1 MRRFAV
7 SKFKELA
14 LIASAASCLVQAGA
28 QLFAI
33 LAVVRTLVAAP
44 PRSFAMLQGEHGYD
58 SSLFWD
64 TVPMVTLVTLLV
76 ALVANWKTTR
86 RTLLLLTLALFVIG
100 SILAGVVVEPG
111 FGKLLAV
118 GYKDSVDPAPQA
130 QAATLYAYD
139 WILWLV
145 SLAAGVSLLVAL
157 ARPAVSR

>member
-1 MRRFAV
+1 MA
-7 SKFKELA
+7 KFKDLT

-33 LAVVRTLVAAP
+33 LVMVRTLIAAP

-58 SSLFWD
+58 SSPFWD
-64 TVPMVTLVTLLV
+64 TVPMITLVTLLL

-86 RTLLLLTLALFVIG
+86 RGLLLLALALFVVG
-100 SILAGVVVEPG
+100 SVIAGVVVEPG

-118 GYKDSVDPAPQA
+118 GYTVDATLKSH
-130 QAATLYAYD
+130 AATLYLYD
-139 WILWLV
+139 WVLWLV
-145 SLAAGVSLLVAL
+145 SLAAGISLLCAL

>member
-1 MRRFAV
+1 MA
-7 SKFKELA
+7 KFKDLT

-33 LAVVRTLVAAP
+33 LIIVRTLIAAP

-64 TVPMVTLVTLLV
+64 TVPMVTLVTLLL

-86 RTLLLLTLALFVIG
+86 RGLLLLALALFVVG
-100 SILAGVVVEPG
+100 SVIAGVVVEPG

-118 GYKDSVDPAPQA
+118 GYSDTVDATLKSH
-130 QAATLYAYD
+130 AATLYLYD
-139 WILWLV
+139 WVLWLV
-145 SLAAGVSLLVAL
+145 SLAAGISLLCAL
-157 ARPAVSR
+157 ARPPANR

>member
-1 MRRFAV
+1 MV
-7 SKFKELA
+7 KFKDLT

-33 LAVVRTLVAAP
+33 LVIVRTLIADP

-64 TVPMVTLVTLLV
+64 TVPMITLVTLLL

-86 RTLLLLTLALFVIG
+86 RGLLLLALALFVVG
-100 SILAGVVVEPG
+100 SVIAGVVVEPG

-118 GYKDSVDPAPQA
+118 GYSDTVDASLKS
-130 QAATLYAYD
+130 QAATLYLYD
-139 WILWLV
+139 WVLWLV
-145 SLAAGVSLLVAL
+145 SLAAGISLLCAL
-157 ARPAVSR
+157 ARPPANR